1 MQQNINHIGE
11 NQEQD
16 RYVTCRA
23 NDILKLMRTKIDRIN
38 IAKENS
44 NT

>member
-1 MQQNINHIGE
+1 MRQNNNHIVE

-38 IAKENS
+38 MAKENI